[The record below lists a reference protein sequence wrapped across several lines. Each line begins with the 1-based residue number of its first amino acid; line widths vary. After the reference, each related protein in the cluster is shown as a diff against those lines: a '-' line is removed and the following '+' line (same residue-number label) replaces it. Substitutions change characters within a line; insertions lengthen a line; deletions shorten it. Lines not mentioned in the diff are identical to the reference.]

1 MLRSTLKALAIL
13 GGLLALA
20 PTPAR
25 AAGEAIVIPDTRFS
39 FDGIF
44 GTYDRASAQR
54 GFQVYKE
61 VCSACHAMRLL
72 SYRNLRELGLTEQQV
87 AAIAAQVTVMDGPN
101 DEGQMFERPA
111 RPSDRFRSPF
121 PNQQAARAANNGA
134 YPVDLSVI
142 TKARLA
148 GADYVFALLTGY
160 QDPPAGVTMMDGMN
174 YNRYF
179 PGHQIAMA
187 APLNP
192 DQVEFADGTP
202 ATVEQMARDVATF
215 LAWAAEPELEQRR
228 AMGVKVI
235 LFLTI
240 LGGLAYAAAGAAP
253 SIDPPVVAGPR
264 SSPGRLFLR
273 AWRRLRNPASFRTAN
288 PAARTPGDDRQG
300 A

>member
-1 MLRSTLKALAIL
+1 MLRSCLGALAL
-13 GGLLALA
+13 VAGLMGAS
-20 PTPAR
+20 PVR
-25 AAGEAIVIPDTRFS
+25 AAGEAIVIPNHPFS
-39 FDGIF
+39 FDGVF

-72 SYRNLRELGLTEQQV
+72 SYRNLRDLGLTEAQV
-87 AAIAAQVTVMDGPN
+87 AAIAAQVTVTDGPN

-142 TKARLA
+142 AKARLG
-148 GADYVFALLTGY
+148 GADYIYALLTGY
-160 QDPPAGVTMMDGMN
+160 QDPPPGVTMMDGMN

-187 APLNP
+187 SPLNP

-202 ATVEQMARDVATF
+202 ATVSNMARDVATF
-215 LAWAAEPELEQRR
+215 LQWAAEPELEQRR
-228 AMGVKVI
+228 AMGVKII

-240 LGGLAYAAAGAAP
+240 LGGLAYA
-253 SIDPPVVAGPR
+253 VK
-264 SSPGRLFLR
+264 
-273 AWRRLRNPASFRTAN
+273 RRVWA
-288 PAARTPGDDRQG
+288 DVH
-300 A
+300 